1 MSTSWVEF
9 RVLRKMMLI
18 APPTAMTV
26 SCAFLRCKYP
36 AVKVRAFSSVGLSIS
51 WVVDGIGNPWESV
64 RFLGIWMETSAGAP
78 MFGGARSWASFSSL
92 DIPQPMATPF
102 LVALCALR
110 VTKPLV
116 MYFARGQRIRQPAP
130 SLLLNK
136 SLNKPR
142 PEVLKCLTNR
152 QSTRFQLP
160 LDRDIGEGKGRK
172 GKHTG

>member
-1 MSTSWVEF
+1 
-9 RVLRKMMLI
+9 
-18 APPTAMTV
+18 
-26 SCAFLRCKYP
+26 
-36 AVKVRAFSSVGLSIS
+36 
-51 WVVDGIGNPWESV
+51 
-64 RFLGIWMETSAGAP
+64 
-78 MFGGARSWASFSSL
+78 
-92 DIPQPMATPF
+92 MATPF

-136 SLNKPR
+136 SLNNPH